1 MKKLFILNYSF
12 FILKTQNLTMPY
24 ISSTSYRPPFYFR
37 NSHWSTIYP
46 SIFRKVPEVKYERER
61 IELPDGDFLDVDW
74 SRKNGHHLVIVMHGL
89 EGSADRPYVRGIIKA
104 MNDVDWDGVGLNFR
118 GCSGTP
124 NRLPCSYHS
133 GDTRDL
139 KFFIEKIIAEEN
151 YQSINLVGFSLG
163 GNVTLKLLGELGS
176 DLPSIVKRAVG
187 ISVPVDL
194 KGSCQKIQQL
204 YNRIYLR
211 SFLKSLKEKARNKAE
226 ILEDHID
233 LKKVFEAKDFFQF
246 DGLATAPLNGF
257 SSAIDYYDKSSSL
270 HFLPKITI
278 PILLINALNDSFLSK
293 ASYPVELAK
302 NSEYIH
308 LLTPEYGGHVGFVTQ
323 NSENIYW
330 NESMTRDFFLQK
342 EEFN

>member
-1 MKKLFILNYSF
+1 
-12 FILKTQNLTMPY
+12 MPY

-204 YNRIYLR
+204 YL
-211 SFLKSLKEKARNKAE
+211 SL
-226 ILEDHID
+226 IHI
-233 LKKVFEAKDFFQF
+233 
-246 DGLATAPLNGF
+246 
-257 SSAIDYYDKSSSL
+257 
-270 HFLPKITI
+270 
-278 PILLINALNDSFLSK
+278 
-293 ASYPVELAK
+293 
-302 NSEYIH
+302 
-308 LLTPEYGGHVGFVTQ
+308 
-323 NSENIYW
+323 
-330 NESMTRDFFLQK
+330 
-342 EEFN
+342 